1 MGYSG
6 RHAEPSPLRRHLTM
20 RSRRGLVAG
29 VAGVVM
35 VATVVVVVISVV
47 GGCGTS
53 APPAMAL
60 VAGTPRTTLAAAT
73 GSGVPTAA
81 PTDGAVPVH
90 PPPPVRTP
98 VRSETDE
105 MVPYRI
111 ERTNR
116 PRPASARVPVA
127 GVETRVGDLPVTLT
141 GVSSVRPT
149 AVRVEVLDDRTREAA
164 GVSGALLRLSCPDGV
179 TAAATVRLRVSYW
192 DFSQVYGGD
201 YANRVGL
208 VRLPAC
214 VLTDP
219 AERECLRGLTRLDAE
234 RRDGALSAD
243 VTVPAG
249 DEHVLVAVT

>member
-6 RHAEPSPLRRHLTM
+6 RHAAKSPLLRHLTT
-20 RSRRGLVAG
+20 RSRRGLAAG
-29 VAGVVM
+29 AAGVVM
-35 VATVVVVVISVV
+35 VATTVIVVSSVV

-53 APPAMAL
+53 AAPALAL
-60 VAGTPRTTLAAAT
+60 VAATPRTPIAAAA
-73 GSGVPTAA
+73 GSGVPTASS
-81 PTDGAVPVH
+81 TDGAVPVH

-116 PRPASARVPVA
+116 PRPASAWVPVA

-149 AVRVEVLDDRTREAA
+149 SVRVEVLDDRTREAA
-164 GVSGALLRLSCPDGV
+164 GVSGALLRLSCADGV

-192 DFSQVYGGD
+192 DFAQVYGGD

-208 VRLPAC
+208 VRLPTCA
-214 VLTDP
+214 LTDP
-219 AERECLRGLTRLDAE
+219 AQRECLRRRTRLDAE
-234 RRDGALSAD
+234 RRDAALSAD

-249 DEHVLVAVT
+249 DEHVLVGVT